1 MSLFINFMVITN
13 QKSTVDTQALK
24 GKEFSYDIRDSHQ
37 VTREE
42 SKRRRR
48 WELQKELKKKINS
61 TTQSSLQIQCN
72 PYQITNGKF
81 HRIRTKYFYNLYR
94 NTKDPT

>member
-13 QKSTVDTQALK
+13 QKSTVGTQALK

-42 SKRRRR
+42 SKRRRS
-48 WELQKELKKKINS
+48 ENYKKN
-61 TTQSSLQIQCN
+61 
-72 PYQITNGKF
+72 
-81 HRIRTKYFYNLYR
+81 
-94 NTKDPT
+94 